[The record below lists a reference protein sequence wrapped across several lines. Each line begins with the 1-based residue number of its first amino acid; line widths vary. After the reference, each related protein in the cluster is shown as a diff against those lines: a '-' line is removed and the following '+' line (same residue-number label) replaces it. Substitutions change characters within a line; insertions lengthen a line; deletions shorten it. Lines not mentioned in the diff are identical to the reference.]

1 MVRKAHSRR
10 LAHVRLTTAQNV
22 MPEKLFSRDRAV
34 RQLLGLVDSVSMK
47 DNGSFWAWD
56 GQTIPW

>member
-1 MVRKAHSRR
+1 MCSS
-10 LAHVRLTTAQNV
+10 AQNV
-22 MPEKLFSRDRAV
+22 QPEKLFARDRAV
-34 RQLLGLVDSVSMK
+34 RQLLDLTDKVTMK